1 MVSFLKFIPIVCF
14 AIAGLLLLFIIWLG
28 LVTVWGSL
36 FKSKAPNSG
45 SPVVKKDESSTH
57 QSSAPQIPK
66 FTVKVTA
73 GDKDGAYYTKIA
85 GAKFNCT
92 DDEVGGFLG
101 YVRSEPDNPYDKN
114 AIAVYRSD
122 GKIMGHLSKDEI
134 REFRRWSQKEDLPC
148 VGFIKSDSETGLF
161 GKVKIMDTDPEEAQL
176 ITVKYVKWLISTFG
190 KKYIPVG
197 FNVSTDKPLQTK
209 AQWLD
214 FLNDY
219 IEEKEGDLYEE
230 DVED

>member
-36 FKSKAPNSG
+36 FKSKASNSG

-92 DDEVGGFLG
+92 DD
-101 YVRSEPDNPYDKN
+101 
-114 AIAVYRSD
+114 
-122 GKIMGHLSKDEI
+122 
-134 REFRRWSQKEDLPC
+134 
-148 VGFIKSDSETGLF
+148 
-161 GKVKIMDTDPEEAQL
+161 
-176 ITVKYVKWLISTFG
+176 
-190 KKYIPVG
+190 
-197 FNVSTDKPLQTK
+197 
-209 AQWLD
+209 
-214 FLNDY
+214 
-219 IEEKEGDLYEE
+219 
-230 DVED
+230 